1 MADSAEKKTA
11 FQDMLERGLTMLHI
25 DARHDAV
32 DVPEHFRLDHH
43 LRLNYSYRFFLDTF
57 EITDDGVQASLSFG
71 GVPHLTIVPWSA
83 VFACSSHVTG
93 EWRVWPD
100 DMPVE
105 LMAQAVA
112 FPLSPDLSQPIS
124 PSPAEDSSLDEE
136 EVGGAVRRVGHL
148 RVIK

>member
-1 MADSAEKKTA
+1 MADSAEKMAA
-11 FQDMLERGLTMLHI
+11 FQDMLERGLTMLHL
-25 DARHDAV
+25 DARQDVV
-32 DVPEHFRLDHH
+32 DVPEHFRQDHH

-57 EITDDGVQASLSFG
+57 EIDEQGVQASLSFG
-71 GVPHLTIVPWSA
+71 GIPHLTTVPWNA

-112 FPLSPDLSQPIS
+112 FPLAPDLAPPPTTPSFDEAIS
-124 PSPAEDSSLDEE
+124 DEDLGEPA
-136 EVGGAVRRVGHL
+136 RRVGHL

>member
-1 MADSAEKKTA
+1 MADSAEKMAA
-11 FQDMLERGLTMLHI
+11 FQDMLERGLTMLHL
-25 DARHDAV
+25 DARHEAV
-32 DVPEHFRLDHH
+32 DVPEHFRQDHH

-57 EITDDGVQASLSFG
+57 EITENGVQASLSFG
-71 GVPHLTIVPWSA
+71 GIPHLTVISWSA

-112 FPLSPDLSQPIS
+112 FPLTPELTPPIN
-124 PSPAEDSSLDEE
+124 PPSLDDDIEE
-136 EVGGAVRRVGHL
+136 EELGGSVRRVGHL

>member
-1 MADSAEKKTA
+1 MADSAEKQAA
-11 FQDMLERGLTMLHI
+11 FADMLERGLTMLHL
-25 DARHDAV
+25 DARMPEV
-32 DVPEHFRLDHH
+32 DVPKHFREDHH

-57 EITDDGVQASLSFG
+57 EITDDGVEASLSFG
-71 GVPHLTIVPWSA
+71 GVPHLTIIPWSA

-112 FPLSPDLSQPIS
+112 FPLGQDGTSEPQESEPEVD
-124 PSPAEDSSLDEE
+124 D
-136 EVGGAVRRVGHL
+136 EVGAAVRRVGHL